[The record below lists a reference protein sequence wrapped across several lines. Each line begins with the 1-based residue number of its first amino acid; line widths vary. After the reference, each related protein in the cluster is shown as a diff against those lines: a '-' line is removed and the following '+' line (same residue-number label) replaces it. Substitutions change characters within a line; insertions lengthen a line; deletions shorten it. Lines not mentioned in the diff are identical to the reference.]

1 MTLKQKSDGIYLD
14 DSFDDVM
21 FDSLIFDCDGVLI
34 DITKSYDQTII
45 TTTKYILETLAK
57 ITDSIDIDFKIID
70 GFKSTGGFNDEVDL
84 TYAAILSIIAA
95 KKLKKDQTEFIFNV
109 IKNSDSTGIKSVE
122 NFLKKQIDISEII
135 DGFKSTGGFNDEVD
149 LTYASILSIIAAKKL
164 KKDQTEFIFNVIKNS
179 DSTGIKSVEIFLKK
193 QTDISV
199 IIDQLSYPGS
209 HKENILYQTFDQLFY
224 GPELYSKLFQ
234 NPSKF
239 SEPGLIENDDVIF
252 NDNLSEKL
260 QKKFGKQISMV
271 TGRGKE
277 SVRYSLK
284 HLLEKFDLTNSA
296 FLEDESRDLAKP
308 NPQALI
314 NSISGMNSKS
324 CLYVGDSMEDFL
336 MAKKSTIL
344 GYKTTFCGIIGTS
357 KNPQEK
363 LKLFEQ
369 NEAILVLDSI
379 ELLPKVLNLE

>member
-1 MTLKQKSDGIYLD
+1 MTLKQKSEGIYLD

-57 ITDSIDIDFKIID
+57 ITDSIDVNFKIID

-95 KKLKKDQTEFIFNV
+95 KKLKKEQTEFVFNV

-135 DGFKSTGGFNDEVD
+135 D
-149 LTYASILSIIAAKKL
+149 
-164 KKDQTEFIFNVIKNS
+164 
-179 DSTGIKSVEIFLKK
+179 
-193 QTDISV
+193 
-199 IIDQLSYPGS
+199 QLSYPGS
-209 HKENILYQTFDQLFY
+209 HKENILYQIFDQLFY
-224 GPELYSKLFQ
+224 GPELYLKLFKT
-234 NPSKF
+234 NSKF
-239 SEPGLIENDDVIF
+239 SNSGLIENDDVIL
-252 NDNLSEKL
+252 NDELCMKL

-284 HLLEKFDLTNSA
+284 HLLEKFDLKNSA
-296 FLEDESRDLAKP
+296 FLEDESRDLAKA